1 MVVLK
6 SFLRKGEN
14 FMSFILI
21 VIGMILL
28 IKCADLFVDG
38 CSNVAKALGIPSLI
52 IGLTI
57 VAFGT
62 SAPEAAVSVTAAIQ
76 GANDISLGNVVGSN
90 ICNLLLVLGISSLG
104 GCLTAKRKII
114 TRDFVYSIFASIVMF
129 ILSFKFFRDGGTKG
143 IIDQTAGLLLL
154 CFLGIYL
161 YALIGDAVKS
171 ARAKEEK
178 MSFHFGDIIRIII
191 GIVGIIIGGQLVVN
205 NAVKI
210 AEMLH
215 VSQNVIALTIVA
227 IGTSLPELVTS
238 LVAAKKGES
247 DIAIGNVVGSNI
259 FNIFFIL
266 GISSVISPITYGIE
280 SYIDIIIMLVASI
293 GVYLLTLKNSRIG
306 NKKSIILLGS
316 YAAYLIYILVR

>member
-1 MVVLK
+1 
-6 SFLRKGEN
+6 
-14 FMSFILI
+14 MSIILLI
-21 VIGMILL
+21 IGLVLL
-28 IKCADLFVDG
+28 IKCADIFVDG

-62 SAPEAAVSVTAAIQ
+62 SAPEAAVSVTASIK
-76 GANDISLGNVVGSN
+76 GMNDISLGNVVGSN
-90 ICNLLLVLGISSLG
+90 ICNLLLVLGISGLG

-114 TRDFVYSIFASIVMF
+114 TRDFVYAIFSSIVMF
-129 ILSFKFFRDGGTKG
+129 ILSFTFFIGKTKTSTGVIDRVDGL
-143 IIDQTAGLLLL
+143 ILL

-178 MSFHFGDIIRIII
+178 GEFSFKDIIYILI
-191 GIVGIIIGGQLVVN
+191 GITGIVLGGQLVVN
-205 NAVKI
+205 SAKDI
-210 AEMLH
+210 AEMLN
-215 VSQNVIALTIVA
+215 VSLNVIALTIVA

-238 LVAAKKGES
+238 AIAARKGES

-266 GISSVISPITYGIE
+266 GLSATISPITYGFE
-280 SYIDIIIMLVASI
+280 SFIDLIIMLVSSVM
-293 GVYLLTLKNSRIG
+293 VYILTLKNFRIG
-306 NKKSIILLGS
+306 NKKGLILLGT
-316 YAAYLIYILVR
+316 YALYMIYILMR

>member
-1 MVVLK
+1 
-6 SFLRKGEN
+6 
-14 FMSFILI
+14 MSFILI
-21 VIGMILL
+21 AIGIVLL

-62 SAPEAAVSVTAAIQ
+62 SAPEAAVSVTSAIK
-76 GANDISLGNVVGSN
+76 GANDISLGNVLGSN
-90 ICNLLLVLGISSLG
+90 ICNLLLVLGVSSLG

-114 TRDFVYSIFASIVMF
+114 TRDFVYSIFASFVLF
-129 ILSFKFFRDGGTKG
+129 VLSFNFFRNGGMNG
-143 IIDQTAGLLLL
+143 VIDQTTGLILL

-171 ARAKEEK
+171 AKKKEEK
-178 MSFHFGDIIRIII
+178 GTFSFGDVTRIII
-191 GIVGIIIGGQLVVN
+191 GIIGIIIGGQLVVD

-215 VSQNVIALTIVA
+215 VSQNFIALTIVA

-238 LVAAKKGES
+238 FVATKKGES

-266 GISSVISPITYGIE
+266 GISSAISPIAYGLE

-293 GVYLLTLKNSRIG
+293 GVYLLILKNSRIG
-306 NKKSIILLGS
+306 NKKSIILLSS
-316 YAAYLIYILVR
+316 YAAYLIYILMR